1 MLRGE
6 LWRMALSTTHGQT
19 RLVVLLSND
28 ALGVLP
34 LRVVVPLTN
43 WEEQYRDAPWM
54 VYVPPVL
61 RSGLEAPH
69 AADALQIR
77 SVSSARLVERVGE
90 LPERLVD
97 EIAGAV
103 ELVIKRNQPAVK

>member
-6 LWRMALSTTHGQT
+6 LWRLSLSTNRGQN

-34 LRVVVPLTN
+34 LRVVVPLTK
-43 WEEQYRDAPWM
+43 WEEQYRGAPWM
-54 VYVPPVL
+54 VYIPPVL
-61 RSGLEAPH
+61 RSGLDTPH

-77 SVSSARLVERVGE
+77 SISSGRLVEKVGE

>member
-6 LWRMALSTTHGQT
+6 LWRLSLSSEPRRKQGET
-19 RLVVLLSND
+19 RLVVLLSSD

-43 WEEQYRDAPWM
+43 WEENYREAPWM

-61 RSGLEAPH
+61 RSGLEFAQ
-69 AADALQIR
+69 AADTLQIR
-77 SVSSARLVERVGE
+77 SVSNARLLERVGE
-90 LPERLVD
+90 LPDKLVD
-97 EIAGAV
+97 EITRAV
-103 ELVIKRNQPAVK
+103 ELVIHKN